1 MTYNVIVARYTL
13 IEDATRPLII
23 LYTSQNRER
32 AETQYAGKNSVS
44 GQILVFALIFARCSV
59 LLYKPENALSGRITV

>member
-1 MTYNVIVARYTL
+1 MTSQRRYTL
-13 IEDATRPLII
+13 IEDAARPLII

-44 GQILVFALIFARCSV
+44 RQIR
-59 LLYKPENALSGRITV
+59 Y